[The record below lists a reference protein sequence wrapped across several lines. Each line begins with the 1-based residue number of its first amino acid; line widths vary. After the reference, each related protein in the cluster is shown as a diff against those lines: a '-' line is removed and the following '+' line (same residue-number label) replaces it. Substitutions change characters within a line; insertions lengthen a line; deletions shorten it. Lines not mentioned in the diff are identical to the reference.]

1 MILKMLIGHKCT
13 SHITFWTHYKRLI
26 EYWLGFFDRHVPFAT
41 KRTNTNTSPWLNVE
55 LKNEM
60 DYIDALQQTFRKSN
74 IAQNYVKYKPENYNK
89 TLLDENT
96 KNATSFWKTLKSI
109 FLTKPKSKL
118 TSKIFKVNEEEI
130 SNKEPI
136 ANGFGQFFSSI
147 ATTQL
152 QTLHPVKEFVLNKL
166 KKWRA
171 TPKFSFC
178 LITPSEICNCLKKLW
193 RKHTD

>member
-1 MILKMLIGHKCT
+1 MAECKIKKWNGLHRC
-13 SHITFWTHYKRLI
+13 
-26 EYWLGFFDRHVPFAT
+26 AT
-41 KRTNTNTSPWLNVE
+41 TNIPKVE
-55 LKNEM
+55 HNPKLCEIQTRK
-60 DYIDALQQTFRKSN
+60 LQQNLAGWKHQRRF
-74 IAQNYVKYKPENYNK
+74 
-89 TLLDENT
+89 
-96 KNATSFWKTLKSI
+96 SFWKTLKSI

-118 TSKIFKVNEEEI
+118 TSTIFKVNEEEI
-130 SNKEPI
+130 SNNEPI

-178 LITPSEICNCLKKLW
+178 LITPSEICKCLKKLW